1 MVQTTGVFTPRG
13 PFWQRI
19 LPGLGGKDFP
29 APSLAVFVFLQVLDV
44 LTTLMGLRAG
54 AQEASL
60 FIGRL
65 MNVGPVAGLLIS
77 KIIGVLL
84 VAAALK
90 FHRGR
95 VIVFLNYW
103 FALVVTWNLILIA
116 WVGLAAGR

>member
-1 MVQTTGVFTPRG
+1 MQTTGVLTPRG

-19 LPGLGGKDFP
+19 FPGFAGKEFP
-29 APSLAVFVFLQVLDV
+29 TPSLAVFVFLQALDV

-77 KIIGVLL
+77 KIFAVLL

-95 VIVFLNYW
+95 LIVFLNYW

-116 WVGLAAGR
+116 WVGLSAGR